1 MFNKV
6 NGDQIVGLNHFLY
19 VLIPIGIFLFG
30 HYILHQFEF

>member
-6 NGDQIVGLNHFLY
+6 NGDQIVALNHFLY
-19 VLIPIGIFLFG
+19 VLIPIDFILFG